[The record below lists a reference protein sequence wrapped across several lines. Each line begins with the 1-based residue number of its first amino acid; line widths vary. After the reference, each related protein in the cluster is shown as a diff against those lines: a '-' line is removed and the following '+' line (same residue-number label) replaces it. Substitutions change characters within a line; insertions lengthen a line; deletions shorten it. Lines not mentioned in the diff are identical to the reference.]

1 MKKFVI
7 SLCLTVCVFSQEEKT
22 LSKMDKFVSNTGKII
37 KLENFYQPEL
47 KGYSEVLKVQVRRGT
62 IGSDRAYYLQFIKE
76 DKYGNKTGSIAED
89 DLDDIIQ
96 AYDELVSQF
105 NVEASKADYFENKFT
120 TEDGFA
126 IGYGGGKNRLWY
138 LTLEKYGKSTVLFK
152 GHEEIG
158 YALKQGKKVIEGLK

>member
-1 MKKFVI
+1 MKIKNYFKKDIKNYLMKITLYMTSVI
-7 SLCLTVCVFSQEEKT
+7 LFSLIYNRCEDNEFAGWVDTS
-22 LSKMDKFVSNTGKII
+22 
-37 KLENFYQPEL
+37 
-47 KGYSEVLKVQVRRGT
+47 
-62 IGSDRAYYLQFIKE
+62 LQSLLKE

-89 DLDDIIQ
+89 DLNDVIQ

-105 NVEASKADYFENKFT
+105 NVEASEADYFENKFT

-138 LTLEKYGKSTVLFK
+138 ITLEKYGKSTILFK

-158 YALKQGKKVIEGLK
+158 YALKEGKKVIEDLKKVEK